1 MTVISSKHN
10 LNYGYQSKCQVCGNK
25 DLNNIINLGLQP
37 PCDSLINLKEKDY
50 FNESY
55 FPLNFV
61 WCKKCT
67 LGQIDYAVDPSL
79 LFYPEYPYRSGI
91 TSTLANNLISTA
103 ESIFKNYNYDLK
115 KYALDIGSN
124 DGTLLKGFKKK
135 GMKVIGV
142 EPTNISK
149 IANKNSIFTINSF
162 FTYKLTKKILK
173 KYGKASI
180 ITGANVFAHIA
191 NLGDLLKG
199 VKQLL
204 NEDGIFVT
212 ESHYL
217 LDIIKTTQYDSIY
230 HEHLKYYSLKSI
242 MILLKDY
249 KLKVFHVE
257 RIPNYGG
264 SIRIYAANIN
274 NKKAKVNNSISKLLN
289 LEKRLGLY
297 KLNTYKLFGQKIKK
311 NRKDLNKLLTNI
323 LGKNKSLCGVGAP
336 GRASTLLNYCGISK
350 FILPYIIEQSSCL
363 KLNMLIPG
371 SHIPIIDE
379 KEIIKKQP
387 DYLLFLSW
395 HYWKPILK
403 NIRSKGI
410 KSNIILP
417 LPKVKI
423 INY

>member
-1 MTVISSKHN
+1 
-10 LNYGYQSKCQVCGNK
+10 
-25 DLNNIINLGLQP
+25 
-37 PCDSLINLKEKDY
+37 
-50 FNESY
+50 
-55 FPLNFV
+55 
-61 WCKKCT
+61 
-67 LGQIDYAVDPSL
+67 
-79 LFYPEYPYRSGI
+79 
-91 TSTLANNLISTA
+91 
-103 ESIFKNYNYDLK
+103 
-115 KYALDIGSN
+115 
-124 DGTLLKGFKKK
+124 
-135 GMKVIGV
+135 
-142 EPTNISK
+142 
-149 IANKNSIFTINSF
+149 
-162 FTYKLTKKILK
+162 
-173 KYGKASI
+173 
-180 ITGANVFAHIA
+180 
-191 NLGDLLKG
+191 
-199 VKQLL
+199 
-204 NEDGIFVT
+204 
-212 ESHYL
+212 
-217 LDIIKTTQYDSIY
+217 
-230 HEHLKYYSLKSI
+230 

-274 NKKAKVNNSISKLLN
+274 NKKAKTNNSISKLLN
-289 LEKRLGLY
+289 LEKRFGLY

-311 NRKDLNKLLTNI
+311 NRNDLNNLLANI
-323 LGKNKSLCGVGAP
+323 LKKNKSVCGVGAP

-410 KSNIILP
+410 KSKVILP